1 MNTKFQKLVFATF
14 ILAGLFSCQKS
25 ESVDSQYESAVA
37 TADSTSVQNDEVSYA
52 ASQQIPDKKF
62 VKTAEVS
69 MEVKD
74 VYEAT
79 VHIENALKNLGG
91 FVTKSELQSQV
102 IEEETYNTSDQNAV
116 LLRKFNS
123 YNKMQVRVPSE
134 KLGAFLTSVNDR
146 KLFLNTRII
155 SAEDVTNNAKI
166 AELELK
172 KINKT
177 GEVISQMK
185 NNEKKANLTE
195 ENEEKNNTQQI
206 ENLNLAD
213 NIKYSTVDIYIKE
226 PKVRIAEIAITNTQF
241 YDNKYQVNFFYEAK
255 SSLLNGFYFV
265 QKFFVF
271 LLNFWPL
278 FVGILIVIYFVKYN
292 LMTIILK
299 KKISKSEN
307 VEK

>member
-37 TADSTSVQNDEVSYA
+37 TADSTSVQKDEVSYA

-155 SAEDVTNNAKI
+155 SAEDVTDNAKI

-213 NIKYSTVDIYIKE
+213 NIKYITVDIYIKE
-226 PKVRIAEIAITNTQF
+226 PKVRITEIAITNTQF

-271 LLNFWPL
+271 LLNFRPL

-292 LMTIILK
+292 LTTIIFP

-307 VEK
+307 IEK

>member
-1 MNTKFQKLVFATF
+1 MNTKFQKMVFATF

-134 KLGAFLTSVNDR
+134 KLGAFLHSVNDR

-155 SAEDVTNNAKI
+155 SAEAVTNNAKI

-226 PKVRIAEIAITNTQF
+226 PKVRITEIAITNTQF

-278 FVGILIVIYFVKYN
+278 LVGILIVIYFVKYN
-292 LMTIILK
+292 LTTIIFP

-307 VEK
+307 IEK

>member
-1 MNTKFQKLVFATF
+1 MNTKFQKLVFAIF

-25 ESVDSQYESAVA
+25 ESVAAEYESAAMTV
-37 TADSTSVQNDEVSYA
+37 DSTSVQNDKVSYA
-52 ASQQIPDKKF
+52 ASQKILDKKF

-102 IEEETYNTSDQNAV
+102 IGEETYNTSDQNAV

-134 KLGAFLTSVNDR
+134 KLGAFLNAINDR

-185 NNEKKANLTE
+185 TNEKKANLTE

-292 LMTIILK
+292 LTTLMFP

-307 VEK
+307 IEK

>member
-25 ESVDSQYESAVA
+25 ESIDSQYESAVA
-37 TADSTSVQNDEVSYA
+37 TADSTSVQKDEVSYA

-134 KLGAFLTSVNDR
+134 KLGTFLTSVNDR

-185 NNEKKANLTE
+185 INEKKANLTE

-206 ENLNLAD
+206 ENLNLAN

-292 LMTIILK
+292 LTTLIFPK
-299 KKISKSEN
+299 KNSKSEN
-307 VEK
+307 VEN

>member
-1 MNTKFQKLVFATF
+1 MNTKFQKMVFATF

-62 VKTAEVS
+62 VKTAEVR

-134 KLGAFLTSVNDR
+134 KLGTFLTSVNDR

-278 FVGILIVIYFVKYN
+278 FIGILIVIYFVKYN
-292 LMTIILK
+292 LITLIFP

>member
-134 KLGAFLTSVNDR
+134 KLGTFLTSVNDR
-146 KLFLNTRII
+146 KLFLNARII

-278 FVGILIVIYFVKYN
+278 FVGILFVIYFVKYN
-292 LMTIILK
+292 LTTIIFP
-299 KKISKSEN
+299 KKISKYEN

>member
-14 ILAGLFSCQKS
+14 IIAGLFSCQKS

-185 NNEKKANLTE
+185 INEKKANLTE

-206 ENLNLAD
+206 ENLNLAN

-278 FVGILIVIYFVKYN
+278 FVGDLIVIYFVKYN
-292 LMTIILK
+292 LTTIIFP

-307 VEK
+307 MEN

>member
-1 MNTKFQKLVFATF
+1 MVFATF

-25 ESVDSQYESAVA
+25 ESIDSQYESAVA
-37 TADSTSVQNDEVSYA
+37 TADSTSVQKDEVSYA

-185 NNEKKANLTE
+185 INEKKANLTE

-206 ENLNLAD
+206 ENLDLAD

-226 PKVRIAEIAITNTQF
+226 PKVRITEIAITNTQF

-278 FVGILIVIYFVKYN
+278 FVGISIVIYFVKYN
-292 LMTIILK
+292 LTTIIFP

-307 VEK
+307 MEN

>member
-25 ESVDSQYESAVA
+25 ESVDSQYESAA
-37 TADSTSVQNDEVSYA
+37 MTADSTSVQNDEVSYA
-52 ASQQIPDKKF
+52 SSQQIPDKKF

-134 KLGAFLTSVNDR
+134 KLGAFLTSVNDQ

-185 NNEKKANLTE
+185 TNEKKANLTE

-278 FVGILIVIYFVKYN
+278 FIGILIVIYFVKYN
-292 LMTIILK
+292 LITLIFP

>member
-14 ILAGLFSCQKS
+14 IIAGLFSCQKS

-213 NIKYSTVDIYIKE
+213 NIKYITVDIYIKE

-292 LMTIILK
+292 LTTLIFPK
-299 KKISKSEN
+299 KNSKSEN
-307 VEK
+307 MEN

>member
-1 MNTKFQKLVFATF
+1 MNTKFQKLVFSTF
-14 ILAGLFSCQKS
+14 ILTGLFSCQKS
-25 ESVDSQYESAVA
+25 ESVYAEYESAA
-37 TADSTSVQNDEVSYA
+37 MTADSTSVQKDEVSYA

-134 KLGAFLTSVNDR
+134 KLGEFLTSVNDR

-155 SAEDVTNNAKI
+155 LAEEVTNNAKI

-195 ENEEKNNTQQI
+195 ENEEKNNTQKI

-278 FVGILIVIYFVKYN
+278 FLGILIVIYFVKYN
-292 LMTIILK
+292 LTTIIFP

>member
-185 NNEKKANLTE
+185 TNEKKANLTE

-206 ENLNLAD
+206 ESLNLAD

-241 YDNKYQVNFFYEAK
+241 FDNKYQVNFFYEAK

-278 FVGILIVIYFVKYN
+278 FAGVIIVIYFVKYN
-292 LMTIILK
+292 LSTIIFPK
-299 KKISKSEN
+299 KKSKSEN
-307 VEK
+307 MEN

>member
-25 ESVDSQYESAVA
+25 ESVDAEYESAA
-37 TADSTSVQNDEVSYA
+37 MTADSTSIQKDEVSYA

-155 SAEDVTNNAKI
+155 LAEDVTNNAKI

-177 GEVISQMK
+177 GEVISQIK

-213 NIKYSTVDIYIKE
+213 NITTL
-226 PKVRIAEIAITNTQF
+226 R
-241 YDNKYQVNFFYEAK
+241 
-255 SSLLNGFYFV
+255 
-265 QKFFVF
+265 
-271 LLNFWPL
+271 
-278 FVGILIVIYFVKYN
+278 
-292 LMTIILK
+292 
-299 KKISKSEN
+299 
-307 VEK
+307 

>member
-25 ESVDSQYESAVA
+25 ESVDAEYESAA
-37 TADSTSVQNDEVSYA
+37 MTADSTSIQKDEVSYA

-91 FVTKSELQSQV
+91 FVTKSELHSQV

-213 NIKYSTVDIYIKE
+213 NIKYITVDIYIKE
-226 PKVRIAEIAITNTQF
+226 PKVRITEIAITNTQF

-292 LMTIILK
+292 LTTIIFP

-307 VEK
+307 IEK

>member
-1 MNTKFQKLVFATF
+1 MNTKFQKMVFATF
-14 ILAGLFSCQKS
+14 ILAGLYSCQKS

-37 TADSTSVQNDEVSYA
+37 TSDSTSFQNDEVSYA

-213 NIKYSTVDIYIKE
+213 NIKYITVDIYIKE
-226 PKVRIAEIAITNTQF
+226 PKVRITEIAITNTQF

-278 FVGILIVIYFVKYN
+278 FLGILIVIYFVKYN
-292 LMTIILK
+292 LTTIIFP

-307 VEK
+307 MEN

>member
-25 ESVDSQYESAVA
+25 ESVDAEYESAA
-37 TADSTSVQNDEVSYA
+37 MTADSTSVQEDEVSYA

-185 NNEKKANLTE
+185 TNEKKANLTE
-195 ENEEKNNTQQI
+195 ENEEKNKTQQI
-206 ENLNLAD
+206 ENLNLAN

-241 YDNKYQVNFFYEAK
+241 YNNKYQVNFFYEAK
-255 SSLLNGFYFV
+255 SSLLNGLYFV

-278 FVGILIVIYFVKYN
+278 IVGILIVIYFVKYN
-292 LMTIILK
+292 LITLMFP

-307 VEK
+307 IEK

>member
-1 MNTKFQKLVFATF
+1 MVFATF

-37 TADSTSVQNDEVSYA
+37 TADSTSIQKDEVSYA

-206 ENLNLAD
+206 ENLDLAD

-226 PKVRIAEIAITNTQF
+226 PKVRITEIAITNTQF

-278 FVGILIVIYFVKYN
+278 FLGILIVIYFVKYN
-292 LMTIILK
+292 LTTIIFP

-307 VEK
+307 IEK

>member
-25 ESVDSQYESAVA
+25 ESVDSQYESAA
-37 TADSTSVQNDEVSYA
+37 MTADSTSVQNDEVSYA

-69 MEVKD
+69 MEVTD

-134 KLGAFLTSVNDR
+134 KLGVFLTSVNDR

-195 ENEEKNNTQQI
+195 ENEQKNNTQQI

-292 LMTIILK
+292 LTTLIFPK
-299 KKISKSEN
+299 KNSKSEN
-307 VEK
+307 MEN

>member
-14 ILAGLFSCQKS
+14 IIAGLFSCQKS
-25 ESVDSQYESAVA
+25 ESVDSQYESAVT
-37 TADSTSVQNDEVSYA
+37 TADSTSVQKDEVSYA

-134 KLGAFLTSVNDR
+134 KLGALLTSVNDR

-185 NNEKKANLTE
+185 TNEKKANLTE

-213 NIKYSTVDIYIKE
+213 NIKYITVDIYIKE
-226 PKVRIAEIAITNTQF
+226 PKVRITEIAITNTQF

-278 FVGILIVIYFVKYN
+278 FLGILIVIYFVKYN
-292 LMTIILK
+292 LTTIIFP

>member
-14 ILAGLFSCQKS
+14 IIAGLFSCQKS

-37 TADSTSVQNDEVSYA
+37 TADSTSVQKDEVSYA

-79 VHIENALKNLGG
+79 VHIENTLKNLGG

-213 NIKYSTVDIYIKE
+213 NIKYITVDIYIKE

-278 FVGILIVIYFVKYN
+278 FLGILIVIYFVKYN
-292 LMTIILK
+292 LTTIIFLI
-299 KKISKSEN
+299 KILKSEN
-307 VEK
+307 MEN

>member
-1 MNTKFQKLVFATF
+1 MRF
-14 ILAGLFSCQKS
+14 IK
-25 ESVDSQYESAVA
+25 
-37 TADSTSVQNDEVSYA
+37 
-52 ASQQIPDKKF
+52 
-62 VKTAEVS
+62 
-69 MEVKD
+69 
-74 VYEAT
+74 
-79 VHIENALKNLGG
+79 
-91 FVTKSELQSQV
+91 
-102 IEEETYNTSDQNAV
+102 
-116 LLRKFNS
+116 KFNS

-241 YDNKYQVNFFYEAK
+241 YDNKYRYNFFYDK
-255 SSLLNGFYFV
+255 NLLLKDFISF
-265 QKFFVF
+265 KIFRF
-271 LLNFWPL
+271 LLNFCTFIRGNFNRNL
-278 FVGILIVIYFVKYN
+278 FCKV
-292 LMTIILK
+292 
-299 KKISKSEN
+299 
-307 VEK
+307 

>member
-14 ILAGLFSCQKS
+14 IIAGLFSCQKS

-37 TADSTSVQNDEVSYA
+37 TADSTSVQNDEVSSA

-155 SAEDVTNNAKI
+155 LAEDVTNNAKI

-195 ENEEKNNTQQI
+195 ENEQKNNTQQI

-213 NIKYSTVDIYIKE
+213 NIKYSSVDIYIKE

-265 QKFFVF
+265 RKFFVF

-278 FVGILIVIYFVKYN
+278 FMGILIVIYFVKYN
-292 LMTIILK
+292 LTNIILP

-307 VEK
+307 MEN